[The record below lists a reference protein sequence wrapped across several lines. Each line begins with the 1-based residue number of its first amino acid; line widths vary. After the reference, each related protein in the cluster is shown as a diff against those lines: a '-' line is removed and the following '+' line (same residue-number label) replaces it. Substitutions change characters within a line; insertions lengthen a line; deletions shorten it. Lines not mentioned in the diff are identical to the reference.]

1 MKIKTAL
8 FETSA
13 TSLKDCPKR
22 VLPEIAV
29 IGRSNVGK
37 SSLVNMLTEK
47 KDLAK
52 ASGTPG
58 KTRLLNF
65 FRINETWFL
74 TDLPGYGYAKLSKSK
89 SFDFGE
95 SVANYLQNREQL
107 LCTCVLI
114 DSMIP
119 PQEIDLQFM
128 RWLDQCGLR
137 YVVLFTKIDRQSP
150 TATRKA
156 IEAFGATLDELGLD
170 VPDMIPCSAKAG
182 TGRMDILKY
191 FEGLLHPKPVKA
203 PKAPKPEDPEPGQI

>member
-13 TSLKDCPKR
+13 TSLKGCPKR

-65 FRINETWFL
+65 FRINEAWFL
-74 TDLPGYGYAKLSKSK
+74 VDLPGYGYAKVSKSK

-119 PQEIDLQFM
+119 PQEIDLQFL

-137 YVVLFTKIDRQSP
+137 YVVLFTKTDRQSA

-156 IEAFGATLDELGLD
+156 MEAFEATLDELDLNI
-170 VPDMIPCSAKAG
+170 PDMLSSSAKAG
-182 TGRMDILKY
+182 TGRLDILKY
-191 FEGLLHPKPVKA
+191 FESLLHPKPAAKK
-203 PKAPKPEDPEPGQI
+203 PKTEDPQPGQI

>member
-8 FETSA
+8 FEISA
-13 TSLKDCPKR
+13 TSLKGCPKR

-65 FRINETWFL
+65 FRINEAWFFV
-74 TDLPGYGYAKLSKSK
+74 DLPGYGYAKLSKSK

-119 PQEIDLQFM
+119 PQEIDLQFL

-137 YVVLFTKIDRQSP
+137 YVVIFTKTDRQSP

-156 IEAFGATLDELGLD
+156 IEAFEATLDELGLN
-170 VPDMIPCSAKAG
+170 VPDILSCSAKAG
-182 TGRMDILKY
+182 TGRLDVLKY
-191 FEGLLHPKPVKA
+191 FDALLHPKPTKA
-203 PKAPKPEDPEPGQI
+203 AKTSKSEDPEPGQI

>member
-13 TSLKDCPKR
+13 TSLKGCPKR

-47 KDLAK
+47 RDLAK

-65 FRINETWFL
+65 FLLNNDWFL
-74 TDLPGYGYAKLSKSK
+74 VDLPGYGYAKVSKSQ

-107 LCTCVLI
+107 KCTCVLI

-119 PQEIDLQFM
+119 PQEIDLQFL

-137 YVVLFTKIDRQSP
+137 YVVVFTKTDRQSP

-156 IEAFGATLDELGLD
+156 IETFENTLDELGLN
-170 VPDMIPCSAKAG
+170 VPDILSCSAKAG
-182 TGRMDILKY
+182 TGRLDVLKY
-191 FEGLLHPKPVKA
+191 FDALIHPKPA
-203 PKAPKPEDPEPGQI
+203 PKTRKSEDPEPGQI

>member
-13 TSLKDCPKR
+13 TSLKGCPKR

-47 KDLAK
+47 RDLAK

-65 FRINETWFL
+65 FLLNNDWFL
-74 TDLPGYGYAKLSKSK
+74 VDLPGYGYAKVSKSQ

-107 LCTCVLI
+107 KCTCVLI

-119 PQEIDLQFM
+119 PQEIDLQFL

-137 YVVLFTKIDRQSP
+137 YVVVFTKTDRQSP

-156 IEAFGATLDELGLD
+156 IETFESTLDELGLN
-170 VPDMIPCSAKAG
+170 VPDILSCSAKAG
-182 TGRMDILKY
+182 TGRLDVLKY
-191 FEGLLHPKPVKA
+191 FDALIHPKPA
-203 PKAPKPEDPEPGQI
+203 PKARKSEDPEPGQI